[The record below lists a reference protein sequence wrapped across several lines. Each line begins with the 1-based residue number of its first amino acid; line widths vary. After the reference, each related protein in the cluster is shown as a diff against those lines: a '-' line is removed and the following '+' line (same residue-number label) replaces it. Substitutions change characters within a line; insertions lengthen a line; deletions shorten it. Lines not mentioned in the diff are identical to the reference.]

1 MRVLKSVQA
10 MTSKRHA
17 KPTAQQLVERSYR
30 HVIGLKRVL
39 MKDATENRQLIRN
52 DLKGIYDYIAEMD
65 RHIGIQERTLR
76 SHVLAL
82 ADHCARLL
90 REKETLMRRLA
101 LTGAKPAKWEDFMKG
116 TCPFADNHRLNHA
129 CGVCGHLEISED
141 NYNPNWHKPE
151 PTNTHN
157 HPVTDPCSPSCSHFP
172 VLK

>member
-1 MRVLKSVQA
+1 

-17 KPTAQQLVERSYR
+17 KPTALQLVERSYR

-90 REKETLMRRLA
+90 REKETLQRIVTEMKDSATYMSHPLKLWEHTTECTTANSARIANGEFRQCICGADEWKEKLA
-101 LTGAKPAKWEDFMKG
+101 ANVYNADFKP
-116 TCPFADNHRLNHA
+116 
-129 CGVCGHLEISED
+129 
-141 NYNPNWHKPE
+141 
-151 PTNTHN
+151 
-157 HPVTDPCSPSCSHFP
+157 
-172 VLK
+172 

>member
-1 MRVLKSVQA
+1 

-17 KPTAQQLVERSYR
+17 KPTAQTLAERSYR

-82 ADHCARLL
+82 TDHCARLL
-90 REKETLMRRLA
+90 REKETLMKHIYTPKRIYEEAKCAEWKAHRQGIRCA
-101 LTGAKPAKWEDFMKG
+101 ECGVTPWMDGAK
-116 TCPFADNHRLNHA
+116 L
-129 CGVCGHLEISED
+129 
-141 NYNPNWHKPE
+141 
-151 PTNTHN
+151 
-157 HPVTDPCSPSCSHFP
+157 
-172 VLK
+172 